1 MTEEKRVKKTS
12 DEKLEFCV
20 SVVVDVIES
29 LRDAEEEAVCRGTF
43 PQDRGVRPCCAVFER
58 VASDG
63 KLPPDTVFRALPR
76 YKEYESGTVV
86 VERLESE
93 EGTWQTVVTFV
104 DEVFVNPNDN
114 IVAASQFYA
123 AAHASIGEA
132 ESFDE
137 NFWEIAKEYLD
148 DDEPAFETFG
158 GGARKEPQADKL
170 RVDLISPLAE
180 KRLAERLGD
189 GAKKYGD
196 RNWERGIPV
205 SRTLASAL
213 RHLAAY
219 RRGERDED
227 HLAAAYCNLMFALHT
242 EEAVKRGVLPETLL
256 DVDFYDATDREG
268 DQNDDCRH
276 DA

>member
-1 MTEEKRVKKTS
+1 MTKEKRVKKTT
-12 DEKLEFCV
+12 DEELEDFV
-20 SVVVDVIES
+20 GGVADSIDWVGDFDRYVERS
-29 LRDAEEEAVCRGTF
+29 GKF
-43 PQDRGVRPCCAVFER
+43 PQDCGVRPCCGIFKR
-58 VASDG
+58 VAVDG

-76 YKEYESGTVV
+76 YKEHESGTVV
-86 VERLESE
+86 VERLEFE

-114 IVAASQFYA
+114 IVAALQFYA

-132 ESFDE
+132 ESFNE
-137 NFWEIAKEYLD
+137 NFGEIAKEYLD
-148 DDEPAFETFG
+148 DDELAFETFG

>member
-1 MTEEKRVKKTS
+1 MTEENKVKR
-12 DEKLEFCV
+12 DRYAEIY
-20 SVVVDVIES
+20 D
-29 LRDAEEEAVCRGTF
+29 DADCEEDPYKNWGRE
-43 PQDRGVRPCCAVFER
+43 VFEGG
-58 VASDG
+58 AI
-63 KLPPDTVFRALPR
+63 
-76 YKEYESGTVV
+76 KEYQ
-86 VERLESE
+86 R
-93 EGTWQTVVTFV
+93 
-104 DEVFVNPNDN
+104 N
-114 IVAASQFYA
+114 
-123 AAHASIGEA
+123 
-132 ESFDE
+132 
-137 NFWEIAKEYLD
+137 
-148 DDEPAFETFG
+148 
-158 GGARKEPQADKL
+158 KL

-227 HLAAAYCNLMFALHT
+227 HLSAAYCNLMFALHT